1 MNAGFL
7 KRAVSSLID
16 LIIAFAVVALVF
28 VAVGRTLLQNQVEH
42 FDVINT
48 AYDELRAARDADM
61 AAIYTDYE
69 AAIELAG
76 NDEDL
81 KTQAQTDYV
90 VAQAIIES
98 QHAADIAPY
107 DTALTGY
114 YMTCIY
120 FFSVG
125 FLIIM
130 GIYTLATGSKT
141 LGRRLMQIKLTGP
154 VNLLSIF
161 FHDVVIKYFFL
172 VIVFS
177 VSPYAG
183 LALIVLS
190 FVIDFILI
198 NFTKR
203 KAALRDILLKMEV
216 VKTGYGY

>member
-16 LIIAFAVVALVF
+16 LILVFAVVALVF
-28 VAVGRTLLQNQVEH
+28 IIGGRTLLQNQVDH
-42 FDVINT
+42 FDVIND
-48 AYDELRAARDADM
+48 AYNELRAARDADM

-69 AAIELAG
+69 AAVELAG
-76 NDEDL
+76 SDEDL
-81 KTQAQTDYV
+81 KTQAQNDYV

-98 QHAADIAPY
+98 QHAADIAPF
-107 DTALTGY
+107 DAALTGY

-130 GIYTLATGSKT
+130 GVYTLATHAKT
-141 LGRRLMQIKLTGP
+141 LGRRLMQIQLTGP
-154 VNLLSIF
+154 VNLMSIF

-190 FVIDFILI
+190 FAIDFILI